1 MSAKSKGNEYEREA
15 KKLLESKGWSVFRCH
30 RKPIFINGKM
40 LTMGADIFG
49 CDLVAKKLGRKTRW
63 IQVSTVE
70 NKSKKEKQVEE
81 FCWTLAHE
89 DVELWLRIK
98 GKKAFRTFVLTE
110 KCAEVVDD
118 VDSGV
123 GVRMERSFVEGEM
136 ETTREAA

>member
-1 MSAKSKGNEYEREA
+1 MSAKSKGNGYEREA
-15 KKLLESKGWSVFRCH
+15 KLLLEAKGWAVFRCH

-49 CDLVAKKLGRKTRW
+49 CDIVAKKLGFKTRW

-70 NKSKKEKQVEE
+70 NKSKKEKQVTE

-98 GKKAFRTFVLTE
+98 GKKAFRTFQLME
-110 KCAEVVDD
+110 KVREVIDD
-118 VDSGV
+118 PDSGV
-123 GVRMERSFVEGEM
+123 GVGMDRAFIEGDIESN
-136 ETTREAA
+136 REAA